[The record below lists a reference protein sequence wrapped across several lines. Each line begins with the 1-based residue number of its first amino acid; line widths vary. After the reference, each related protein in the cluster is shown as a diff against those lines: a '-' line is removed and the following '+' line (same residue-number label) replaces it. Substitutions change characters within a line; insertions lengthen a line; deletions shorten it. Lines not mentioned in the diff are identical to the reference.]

1 MTARTGGKIFLL
13 LSLLTLV
20 SLTCQAGVVLSENFD
35 ELSQQLS
42 ATSVGAFTTING
54 TNVDIV
60 GSSFGLCNGPESGL
74 CVDMNGT
81 NGNPQGQLQSTMVF
95 APGSYLL
102 SFDLIGSQR
111 GNTASVTVTLGNYNQ
126 TFTLASGDLSSGI
139 VLNAP
144 VTVTA
149 PSQLLFVSD
158 IPGDVGLLL
167 DNVVVSSN
175 TTPEPGTLALF
186 GSGMLAG
193 LGVLRRKI
201 RR

>member
-1 MTARTGGKIFLL
+1 MTARTGGKIFLM

-42 ATSVGAFTTING
+42 ATSVGAFSTING

-74 CVDMNGT
+74 CIDMNGSY
-81 NGNPQGQLQSTMVF
+81 GNPQGQLQSTMVF

-102 SFDLIGSQR
+102 SFDLIGDQR
-111 GNTASVTVTLGNYNQ
+111 GSTASVTVTLGNYNQ

-144 VTVTA
+144 VTVTS

-158 IPGDVGLLL
+158 VPGNVGLLL
-167 DNVVVSSN
+167 DNVVVSTS
-175 TTPEPGTLALF
+175 TTPEPGTLALL